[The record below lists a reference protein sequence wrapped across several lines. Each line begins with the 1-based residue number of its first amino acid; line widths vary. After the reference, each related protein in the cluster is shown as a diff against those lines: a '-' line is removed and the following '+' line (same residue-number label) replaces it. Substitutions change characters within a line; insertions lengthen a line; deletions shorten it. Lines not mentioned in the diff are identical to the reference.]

1 MIQDKEIK
9 SNQFREEEKTSR
21 FHFRRTG
28 IKKPFQSMLGGSF
41 LGGEKTWKLIPFLS
55 FLALLAM
62 VYITNAY
69 YAEKTLRRID
79 DIQLELKDLQ
89 NEFISS
95 ESALMHEGK
104 LSEVSK
110 RLADTGIVESIEPPQ
125 KIILKSDS
133 TGQHER
139 H

>member
-1 MIQDKEIK
+1 
-9 SNQFREEEKTSR
+9 
-21 FHFRRTG
+21 
-28 IKKPFQSMLGGSF
+28 MLGGSF
-41 LGGEKTWKLIPFLS
+41 LGGERIWKLIPFLS

-95 ESALMHEGK
+95 ESALMHESK
-104 LSEVSK
+104 LSEVSR
-110 RLADTGIVESIEPPQ
+110 RLADTGIIESIEPPQ
-125 KIILKSDS
+125 KIILSSDS
-133 TGQHER
+133 TGHDNR